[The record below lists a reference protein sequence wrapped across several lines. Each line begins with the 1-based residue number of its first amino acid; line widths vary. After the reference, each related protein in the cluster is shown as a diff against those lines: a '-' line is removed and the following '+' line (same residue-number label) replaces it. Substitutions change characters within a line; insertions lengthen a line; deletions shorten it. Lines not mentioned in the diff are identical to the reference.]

1 MQKRLANKLLWT
13 KLFESAALP
22 THEVR
27 RKSKTLLSR
36 RPFITTSPEIG
47 IDSGLN
53 ISIRVAVALL
63 LSSGVWTDARAERFS
78 INDAIS
84 QAVLTNPS
92 IGEASANRRA
102 TETELRQT
110 QSTLLPQVRLEAR
123 AGPERFTQEI
133 IPAPL
138 GNGQWLNGKSGSVVV
153 RQLLFDG
160 LASIHETWRQAAR
173 VNAASFRVRER
184 SELTALDA
192 AEAYI
197 DVVRFLRLVAL
208 ADQNVANHEEL
219 FSHVKSRVSGG
230 LAGEGDLQQALERV
244 EAAKATR
251 ADFQRSLDDAR
262 SKYRKIIGLEAINV
276 MFPGPLRGLPRSKED
291 ALAVALRRNP
301 TLLAAESDKEA
312 AKQAFRATDGA
323 FVPSVSL
330 EGRASH
336 SVDADTFIG
345 KRDDVAGK
353 LVVAWDIFRG
363 GQDSWHR
370 AEMAERYT
378 EETMRQARLQRDALE
393 SVDKAWAAR
402 TITLSR
408 IAALTRQLAADRK
421 TIDIYR
427 KEYEIK
433 QRSLIDLLNAE
444 NQYFNAAASLTSARG
459 VVVFADYQLLA
470 AMGSLLDYLKT
481 AIPIDAAPLDT
492 IPLGALPLK
501 FPPFLIWPA
510 TFAGLPHPGFEPLY
524 VNRWPSAAD
533 TGNAPPGATFD
544 ERWSQVLP
552 EKKEWMTTVA
562 LPGQKPM
569 AASDV
574 AMAADLQPSGSVSGK
589 ISEQIS
595 EQIFGQASGQISG
608 FVANASSAPLDLHP
622 RFSQN

>member
-1 MQKRLANKLLWT
+1 MKNRLANKLLWKNGARLT
-13 KLFESAALP
+13 C
-22 THEVR
+22 
-27 RKSKTLLSR
+27 
-36 RPFITTSPEIG
+36 
-47 IDSGLN
+47 
-53 ISIRVAVALL
+53 SIRVAAVLL
-63 LSSGVWTDARAERFS
+63 CSSCAWTEARAEKFL

-84 QAVLTNPS
+84 QAVLTNPGV
-92 IGEASANRRA
+92 GEASANRRA

-123 AGPERFTQEI
+123 TGPERFDQQI
-133 IPAPL
+133 APPPI
-138 GNGQWLNGKSGSVVV
+138 GNGQWLNGKAGSVVV

-160 LASIHETWRQAAR
+160 FASIHDIWRQTAR

-184 SELTALDA
+184 TELIALGA

-219 FSHVKSRVSGG
+219 FSHVKSRYSGG

-251 ADFQRSLDDAR
+251 ADFRRSLDDAR

-276 MFPGPLRGLPRSKED
+276 VFPAPLRGLPRSKED

-301 TLLAAESDKEA
+301 TLLAVESDREA

-336 SVDADTFIG
+336 SLNADTFIG

-353 LVVAWDIFRG
+353 LVVSWDVFRG

-402 TITLSR
+402 TITLNR
-408 IAALTRQLAADRK
+408 IAALTRQLAADKK
-421 TIDIYR
+421 TIAIYR

-481 AIPIDAAPLDT
+481 EIPVDAAPLDT
-492 IPLGALPLK
+492 IPLGVLPIKL
-501 FPPFLIWPA
+501 PPFLIWPA
-510 TFAGLPHPGFEPLY
+510 TFAGAHRPGSELLY
-524 VNRWPSAAD
+524 VN
-533 TGNAPPGATFD
+533 
-544 ERWSQVLP
+544 
-552 EKKEWMTTVA
+552 
-562 LPGQKPM
+562 
-569 AASDV
+569 
-574 AMAADLQPSGSVSGK
+574 
-589 ISEQIS
+589 
-595 EQIFGQASGQISG
+595 SGQRRRDRYPGRRFRKPRPGRERRDDLRQQYDRRITFGCPLWVISG
-608 FVANASSAPLDLHP
+608 HMQRTHPCPLGANSRHFYKQSFGKLVPFP
-622 RFSQN
+622 P